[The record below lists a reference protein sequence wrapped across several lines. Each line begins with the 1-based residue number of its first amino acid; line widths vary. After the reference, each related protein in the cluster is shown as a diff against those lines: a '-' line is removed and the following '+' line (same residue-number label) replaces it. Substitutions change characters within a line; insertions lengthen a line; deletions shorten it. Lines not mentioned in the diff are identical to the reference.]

1 MKRKRA
7 KKSGAQTEG
16 VPDEEGDEE
25 EGCDEQAPGRVAKLV
40 DQPQGTAPE
49 ATDGKTAGGEL
60 QGMEQALGQLQ
71 LGEQHKPT

>member
-40 DQPQGTAPE
+40 DQARVQA
-49 ATDGKTAGGEL
+49 
-60 QGMEQALGQLQ
+60 MEHTLGQLQ